1 MTRGAAADT
10 GIAVMEPSIAVRPG
24 RLGPR
29 APFSSIDGA
38 FSAAKR
44 RLPRM
49 VYERVA
55 GGSAPLTQRVNTK
68 VFDEIAFHPKAAV
81 VFEDR
86 DLRTTVLGDEIS
98 MPVMLA
104 SPGGAR
110 ILHPA
115 GEPAAAAAAGRA
127 GTINV
132 VSMSTGHS
140 PEAVAARAFRP
151 LWQQMYMS
159 RGRDGAEELMSRCK
173 AAGYRALVLT
183 VDLLVSPTP
192 VIPGVKP
199 PAAGITRENFFQLTP
214 DALKRPRWLMAYLR
228 DRYGERGVTEI
239 ERLGVCPYSP
249 ESRLKTGE
257 LVNKMTATWEDFRW
271 IKERWGGPIVA
282 KGILTPDD
290 ARRAVDAGVSAVI
303 VSNHGAAGMIDTFP
317 SSLRMLPD
325 IAEAVGD
332 QCDVLLDSGL
342 RSGAHVVKALAL
354 GAKACLIG
362 RPYLMGLAA
371 AGEEGVYQVLEIFR
385 REIDGI
391 LGALGCPSVRALD
404 PSYVEVP
411 TNWPRWNP

>member
-1 MTRGAAADT
+1 MMSGGSADIGKGAT
-10 GIAVMEPSIAVRPG
+10 
-24 RLGPR
+24 GPR
-29 APFSSIDGA
+29 KAVNSGRRRPRVPFSTIDGA
-38 FSAAKR
+38 FAAAKR
-44 RLPRM
+44 RLPKT
-49 VYERVA
+49 VYDNVA
-55 GGSAPLTQRVNTK
+55 GGSAPVTLRVNTK
-68 VFDEIAFHPKAAV
+68 VFDEIAFHPQAAV

-86 DLRTTVLGDEIS
+86 DLRTTVLGEEIS

-104 SPGGAR
+104 CPGGAR
-110 ILHPA
+110 ILNPA

-127 GTINV
+127 GTISV

-140 PEAVAARAFRP
+140 PEEVAARASGP
-151 LWQQMYMS
+151 LWQQLYMS
-159 RGRDGAEELMSRCK
+159 RGREGAEELMSRCK

-183 VDLLVSPTP
+183 VDLLVSATR

-199 PAAGITRENFFQLTP
+199 AAAGITRDNFFQLAP
-214 DALKRPRWLMAYLR
+214 DALKRPRWLMAYLM
-228 DRYGERGVTEI
+228 DRYGERGVTEM
-239 ERLGVCPYSP
+239 ERLGVCPFSP

-257 LVNKMTATWEDFRW
+257 LVNKMTATWDDFRW
-271 IKERWGGPIVA
+271 IKEQWGGPIVA

-290 ARRAVDAGVSAVI
+290 ARRAVDAGASAVI

-325 IAEAVGD
+325 IAEAVGH
-332 QCDVLLDSGL
+332 QCDVLLDSGV

-385 REIDGI
+385 REVDGI
-391 LGALGCPSVRALD
+391 LGAIGCPSVREVD
-404 PSYVEVP
+404 GSYVEIP
-411 TNWPRWNP
+411 ANWPRWNP